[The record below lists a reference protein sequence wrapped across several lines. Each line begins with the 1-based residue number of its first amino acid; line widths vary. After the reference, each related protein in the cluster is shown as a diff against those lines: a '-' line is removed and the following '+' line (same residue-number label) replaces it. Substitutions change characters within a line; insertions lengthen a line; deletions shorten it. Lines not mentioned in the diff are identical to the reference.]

1 MKKHFTKTAIILAA
15 LLVLGGLISCA
26 TTKANSEKYDARP
39 IVCLGDSVTDGYQ
52 GFVLNNAMGPDGV
65 QRQYAYPTVLGT
77 RLKVPVLNISVT
89 GITTT
94 RILTDNAN
102 AIYGNP
108 GTPPLIMDAVTTA
121 HPQAVVIIVGAND
134 FTGASN
140 IEEATSSGYMK
151 NVENN
156 FVSIITRIQK
166 NADEAGESVR
176 FFIGGEFG
184 SEDPE
189 VSNQAYILTQRWGT
203 TTEADLKTA
212 YAPWRA
218 MLQSLSAHASLRGSD
233 IEYIGDIF
241 AGGWGTNTEANG
253 WANPYMSDSLHPNT
267 EGYVIVANNVFNA
280 TSPWLKKAGLIK

>member
-1 MKKHFTKTAIILAA
+1 VKRYFTRIVIILAA
-15 LLVLGGLISCA
+15 LLIPGGLISCA
-26 TTKANSEKYDARP
+26 TKAISAKYDTRP

-52 GFVLNNAMGPDGV
+52 GFVLNYVMGPDGA
-65 QRQYAYPTVLGT
+65 QRQYAYPTVLGA

-89 GITTT
+89 GITTS

-102 AIYGNP
+102 AIVGNP

-121 HPQAVVIIVGAND
+121 HPQAVVLTAGAND
-134 FTGASN
+134 FMGASSM
-140 IEEATSSGYMK
+140 EEATSSSYMK

-156 FVSIITRIQK
+156 FVSIITQIQK
-166 NADEAGESVR
+166 AADGAGEPVK

-189 VSNQAYILTQRWGT
+189 VSNQAYTLTQRWGP

-212 YAPWRA
+212 YALWRV
-218 MLQSLSAHASLRGSD
+218 MLRSLSTHASLSGSD
-233 IEYIGDIF
+233 IEYIGDVF
-241 AGGWGTNTEANG
+241 AGGWGTNIESNG
-253 WANPYMSDSLHPNT
+253 WANPYMSDTLHPNT

-280 TSPWLKKAGLIK
+280 MSSWLKKADLIK